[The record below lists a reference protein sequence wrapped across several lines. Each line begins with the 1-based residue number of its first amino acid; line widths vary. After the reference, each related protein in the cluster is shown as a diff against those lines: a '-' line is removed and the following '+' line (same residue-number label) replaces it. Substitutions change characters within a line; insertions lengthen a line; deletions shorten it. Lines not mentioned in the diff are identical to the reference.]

1 MNYQHAFHA
10 GNFADV
16 HKHVVLTRILDYL
29 RQKPAPFRVIDTHA
43 GAGRYDLE
51 GPQAT
56 RSGEWRNGIGRVFEM
71 RQSGATAPPTGAAT
85 EAAAALLAPYLDI
98 VAALNPQHTLRLYP
112 GSPLII
118 KAMLRRQDR
127 LIACELEPGA
137 AASLTA
143 SLRGDARAKALT
155 IDGWMALFANIP
167 PKERRGLVLIDPSYE
182 ESADYARL
190 ADALAQAYR
199 KWPTGLYLLWYPIKS
214 TENTALSEAPAAVPP
229 DGYRR
234 RKLNR
239 PSRREGADA
248 LARRLHRARIPQLLR
263 ERADALVRRLRR
275 ARIPKLLRCELS
287 IGPARAEGGLTGS
300 GLIIVNPPFPL
311 ERELRVILPALVR
324 LLAPTGASR
333 LDWLSGE

>member
-182 ESADYARL
+182 ESADFARL

-214 TENTALSEAPAAVPP
+214 VENTGLSQPSSEKPP
-229 DGYRR
+229 VSSRR
-234 RKLNR
+234 RSKAYAKVLTLWY
-239 PSRREGADA
+239 GW
-248 LARRLHRARIPQLLR
+248 LR
-263 ERADALVRRLRR
+263 GSA
-275 ARIPKLLRCELS
+275 IPKLLRCELS
-287 IGPARAEGGLTGS
+287 IAPAGAEGKLTGS
-300 GLIIVNPPFPL
+300 GLIVVNPPFPL

-324 LLAPTGASR
+324 LLAPTGGTYR
-333 LDWLSGE
+333 LDWLSEE

>member
-182 ESADYARL
+182 ESADFARL

-199 KWPTGLYLLWYPIKS
+199 KWPTGLYLLWYPIKQD
-214 TENTALSEAPAAVPP
+214 ENTVFSSDSASVPP
-229 DGYRR
+229 VGYRR
-234 RKLNR
+234 RQL
-239 PSRREGADA
+239 
-248 LARRLHRARIPQLLR
+248 RL
-263 ERADALVRRLRR
+263 EVVDALVRLLRG
-275 ARIPKLLRCELS
+275 IPKLLRCEFS
-287 IGPARAEGGLTGS
+287 IDPARAEGGLTGS
-300 GLIIVNPPFPL
+300 GLIVVNPPFPL

-324 LLAPTGASR
+324 LLAPTGTYR
-333 LDWLSGE
+333 VEWLSGE